1 MPQLGNEPTPEANRY
16 GVGSTSCLKLRKKM
30 SDVGLDGLFRQKQ
43 ALSDLTVHESVGNK
57 LKNFAFPG
65 RRFLL
70 ELAGH
75 RSRERD
81 HSTSSCTAAPR
92 RSRFEPAT
100 VVPVSAQDLF
110 ALSGVHASRIGL
122 LGQPL

>member
-30 SDVGLDGLFRQKQ
+30 SDVGLDGLLRQKQ

-57 LKNFAFPG
+57 LKNLAFTG
-65 RRFLL
+65 GRFLL
-70 ELAGH
+70 ELPGH
-75 RSRERD
+75 GSREWDDRTG
-81 HSTSSCTAAPR
+81 SRAAAPR
-92 RSRFEPAT
+92 RSRLEPAT

-122 LGQPL
+122 VGHPL

>member
-30 SDVGLDGLFRQKQ
+30 SDVGLDGLLRQEK
-43 ALSDLTVHESVGNK
+43 ALADLAIHETVGNK
-57 LKNFAFPG
+57 LKNLALPCG
-65 RRFLL
+65 RFLL
-70 ELAGH
+70 ELTRHGP
-75 RSRERD
+75 RERD
-81 HSTSSCTAAPR
+81 HRAGARAATPSR
-92 RSRFEPAT
+92 RRLKPAT

-122 LGQPL
+122 VGHPL